1 MPRNVDS
8 EVLDPKVAA
17 ELAELEAALAGT
29 PSASSDLV
37 ALVAD
42 VRTDAPPPRAE
53 FRAELDAQVARD
65 FRPEG
70 GPGAWLAA
78 LLAKAAPR
86 RSMLLPAMGVA
97 TTMIVGLVVVV
108 AAIRD
113 PGDRM
118 ATSFSTQPV
127 AGAVQQL
134 DTASGEQDAASDAAA
149 AAPGILNSE
158 SAPAPPP
165 SVQRESSAAT
175 PEFGRKVER
184 TTDLSL
190 STSPK
195 KLQDTADGVVRVTQ
209 GVGGVVESSNVDRHR
224 HRRLGF
230 IHPEHSDS
238 PAGRR
243 DQEAQQARPR
253 QLDEP
258 GRQRT
263 SRGSFVSA
271 ADKLSDARAERKAL
285 LKALGAAKTP
295 ERIATL
301 RARLRLNRSEIAK
314 LQRTA
319 ERPAPSRGQHDRQRH
334 ADRRRLGS
342 RRHRRRLVVRRCGGR
357 RLARPRGDREHRPDQ
372 RRDPR
377 AARPARRPGSAGHP
391 CGHAV
396 AAANRPS
403 TSESDAKIRASPQKG
418 AFARARCGRNSRWK
432 RVHQTRRHC
441 WRRFPCSRPSP
452 PRTSR
457 ASPMSPSR
465 AASPPV
471 RSSSARATRAT
482 PVTSSGTATR
492 ARSVSTPTAAR

>member
-86 RSMLLPAMGVA
+86 RSMLLPAMGLA

-195 KLQDTADGVVRVTQ
+195 KLQDIADGVVRVTQ
-209 GVGGVVESSNVDRHR
+209 GVGGVVESSNVARTDTGGSASFTLSIPTA
-224 HRRLGF
+224 RLDDAIQKLSKLAHVSSINQGSTD
-230 IHPEHSDS
+230 I
-238 PAGRR
+238 
-243 DQEAQQARPR
+243 
-253 QLDEP
+253 
-258 GRQRT
+258 T
-263 SRGSFVSA
+263 GSFVSA

-285 LKALGAAKTP
+285 LKALGAAKTA

-301 RARLRLNRSEIAK
+301 RTRLRLNRSEIAK
-314 LQRTA
+314 YN
-319 ERPAPSRGQHDRQRH
+319 GQLN
-334 ADRRRLGS
+334 ALRRRADNTT
-342 RRHRRRLVVRRCGGR
+342 VNVT
-357 RLARPRGDREHRPDQ
+357 LAGD
-372 RRDPR
+372 
-377 AARPARRPGSAGHP
+377 GSAAADTDDGWSFGGAADDALRVLEVIASIVLISAAILVP
-391 CGHAV
+391 LGLLAALAV
-396 AAANRPS
+396 L
-403 TSESDAKIRASPQKG
+403 
-418 AFARARCGRNSRWK
+418 
-432 RVHQTRRHC
+432 
-441 WRRFPCSRPSP
+441 
-452 PRTSR
+452 
-457 ASPMSPSR
+457 
-465 AASPPV
+465 
-471 RSSSARATRAT
+471 ATRA
-482 PVTSSGTATR
+482 GTRRRREQALD
-492 ARSVSTPTAAR
+492 V